1 MAETPKTKEKR
12 VGIQAFATWAGCDK
26 KSVKFACDQGLFEDA
41 AEFVGGRWLIDKEQ
55 GRAKWA
61 KNHRPT
67 GTTPPR
73 LMQFLH
79 GSLQPPPQSSAA
91 ATEQRVLAMTRAE
104 ADRKKA
110 AYAALEAQRD
120 YEVSMETLVKKSD
133 VMDAL
138 FSFGAIAR
146 TTLET
151 LPAQLVDAIR
161 GAATRHEALQNAK
174 QAIRDALTF
183 LADLENG
190 NVPLKTGR

>member
-26 KSVKFACDQGLFEDA
+26 KAVKFACDQGLFEDA

-55 GRAKWA
+55 GRANWA

-79 GSLQPPPQSSAA
+79 GSLQPPQSSTTK
-91 ATEQRVLAMTRAE
+91 TEQQISSMTRAE

-120 YEVSMETLVKKSD
+120 YEISMETLVKKSD

-138 FSFGAIAR
+138 FAFGAIAR

-161 GAATRHEALQNAK
+161 GAATRHEALQKAK

-190 NVPLKTGR
+190 DVPLKTGR